1 MPIMIGFAR
10 QRQELIEAEIARMA
24 EELPRLGV
32 LRAWVTG
39 EFARGRVRPDTPL
52 DLVIVRETTQPAHR
66 RSDFFVDHLRPRLD
80 TRFAVYT
87 PEEAETLKGTD
98 PVLLEAVRLGEPIC
112 G

>member
-1 MPIMIGFAR
+1 MIGFAR
-10 QRQELIEAEIARMA
+10 QRQQLIEAEIARMA
-24 EELPRLGV
+24 KELPRLGV

-39 EFARGRVRPDTPL
+39 DFARGQLAPGTPL
-52 DLVIVRETTQPAHR
+52 ELVVVHDTREPAHR

-87 PEEAETLKGTD
+87 PEEAERLEQVD
-98 PVLLEAVRLGEPIC
+98 RVLVAAERLGEPIC